1 MTVTIMQ
8 AYLVKAR
15 EGRPIWVKGNKDFG
29 LTRGG
34 VTPRVGASVLN
45 LYNSDR
51 LQDVVGPDPVL
62 VLLCLGPKLMRILKL
77 S

>member
-1 MTVTIMQ
+1 MMVMIMEMC
-8 AYLVKAR
+8 LVKAR

-34 VTPRVGASVLN
+34 ITPRIGASVLN

-51 LQDVVGPDPVL
+51 LRGPSKRWFFGFLDG
-62 VLLCLGPKLMRILKL
+62 C
-77 S
+77 